1 MRTVRPALELT
12 PGELTIEVTFS
23 APPGQKLDDRYG
35 PSTYLVVSST
45 PKELLI
51 EGAGNS
57 AELTR
62 KFVLNSEI
70 TEGVLHVAAKG
81 ASCDDSAE
89 GAQCH
94 IHQQDWGIP
103 IKVSATGSST
113 VELVLSGNK
122 G

>member
-1 MRTVRPALELT
+1 
-12 PGELTIEVTFS
+12 
-23 APPGQKLDDRYG
+23 
-35 PSTYLVVSST
+35 
-45 PKELLI
+45 LLL

-57 AELTR
+57 TELLR
-62 KFVLNSEI
+62 RIVLNPDI

-81 ASCDDSAE
+81 ASCDESE
-89 GAQCH
+89 QGAQCH

-122 G
+122 A

>member
-1 MRTVRPALELT
+1 MGSEMCIRDR
-12 PGELTIEVTFS
+12 TFS

-45 PKELLI
+45 PKELLL

-57 AELTR
+57 SELTR
-62 KFVLNSEI
+62 KIVLNSEI

-81 ASCDDSAE
+81 ASCDESAE

-113 VELVLSGNK
+113 VALVLSGNK